1 MYRFRM
7 ELSIIIPILRSLRI
21 RKMKPTLKRR
31 NMKKFFLA
39 ALAAAAIPVLAAG
52 QMKVDVNID
61 SDITDGQIIPKEIY
75 GQFAE
80 HLGSCIYGG
89 LWVGPE
95 SEIPNIDGYRT
106 DVLEALK
113 ILKVPVMRWPGGCFA
128 DEYHWKDGIGPRDD
142 RPRMVNSNWGGTVED
157 NSFGTHEFLNLC
169 EMIGCEPY
177 ISGNVGS
184 GTVEELAKWVEY
196 MTAADGPMARLRAQN
211 GRTEPWKVKY
221 LGVGNE
227 SWGCGGNM
235 VVEYYSHLYRRYQ
248 TYCRNFGDNVLYKV
262 ASGATD
268 YDYNWTEVLMKNV
281 AEHAD
286 GISLHYYTVKGW
298 DGSKGSA
305 TDFTEEEYY
314 NTLGKAV
321 EIESVIKR
329 HIAIMDSYDP
339 ENKVDLLLD
348 EWGTWFD
355 VEPGT
360 NPGHLYQQNT
370 MRDAMVAALSLNIF
384 HKYTKRLKMANIAQ
398 IANVLQ
404 SMVLTRGD
412 KMVLTPTYHVFRM
425 YNVHQEATYL
435 PLTCSSN
442 TFTDANGRECPVVDA
457 TASRNAEGAI
467 HVTLTNTDLA
477 NTAEVTVSLA
487 AEGKPSVVAEILTS
501 ADVKDYNDF
510 DSPEKVVP
518 AGFKDFKV
526 KDGKI
531 TVRMPAKSIISLKIQ

>member
-1 MYRFRM
+1 
-7 ELSIIIPILRSLRI
+7 
-21 RKMKPTLKRR
+21 
-31 NMKKFFLA
+31 MKKFLYA
-39 ALAAAAIPVLAAG
+39 ALAALLIPAMADG
-52 QMKVDVNID
+52 QMKVNVNID
-61 SDITDGQIIPKEIY
+61 SDITDGQKIPKEIY

-95 SEIPNIDGYRT
+95 SDIPNIDGYRT

-113 ILKVPVMRWPGGCFA
+113 VLKVPVMRWPGGCFA
-128 DEYHWKDGIGPRDD
+128 DEYHWRDGIGPRED

-196 MTAADGPMARLRAQN
+196 MTAADGPMARLRAEN

-281 AEHAD
+281 AGHTD

-305 TDFTEEEYY
+305 TDFTDDEYY

-321 EIESVIKR
+321 EIESVIRR

-360 NPGHLYQQNT
+360 NPGHLFQQNT
-370 MRDAMVAALSLNIF
+370 MRDAMVASLSLNIF

-404 SMVLTRGD
+404 SMVLTRGE

-435 PLTCSSN
+435 PLSCSSK

-457 TASRNAEGAI
+457 TASRNAEGVI
-467 HVTLTNTDLA
+467 QVTLTNTDLD
-477 NTAEVTVSLA
+477 NTAEVTVTIASDS
-487 AEGKPSVVAEILTS
+487 KPSVEGEILTS
-501 ADVKDYNDF
+501 GDIRDCNDF
-510 DSPEKVVP
+510 DNPDMVKPS
-518 AGFKDFKV
+518 GFKDFKI

-531 TVRMPAKSIISLKIQ
+531 IVRMPAKSIISLSIK